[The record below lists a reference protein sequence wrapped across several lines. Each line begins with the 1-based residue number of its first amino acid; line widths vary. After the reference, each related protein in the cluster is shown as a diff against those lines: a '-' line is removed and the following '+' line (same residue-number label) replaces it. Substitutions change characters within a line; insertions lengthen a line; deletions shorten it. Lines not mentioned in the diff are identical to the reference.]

1 MLQARDLHKVFDA
14 PFATPVWAVRGVTFS
29 IPGGQIVGL
38 LGHNGAGKTTTMRM
52 IAGVLA
58 PDAGHLTLAG
68 HDLATNRRDALR
80 HLGYLP
86 EANPLYPEMQTRE
99 YLDFRGRLF
108 GMPRAHRRA
117 AIDRVAERCRIKDV
131 LRQRTG
137 TLSKGYKQRV
147 GLAAAMLHDPK
158 VLLLDEPTNGLD
170 PSQIQETRALI
181 RELGHERTMLISSH
195 ILSEVEKLCDRVI
208 IFAGGAVR
216 ADEPARS
223 SAADARLHVHV
234 RAEGTDE
241 QASIFENAV
250 TQCAEGATAA
260 RAHKAA
266 PSLHAWTCAGVPSQR
281 LGEIAAAAGLRL
293 VELTPSRGSLEERF
307 LRLME
312 SAEGSQP

>member
-1 MLQARDLHKVFDA
+1 MLEARDLHKVFDA
-14 PFATPVWAVRGVTFS
+14 PFATPVWAVRGVTFAV
-29 IPGGQIVGL
+29 PAGQIVGL

-58 PDAGHLTLAG
+58 PDAGQLTLAG

-86 EANPLYPEMQTRE
+86 EANPLYPELQTRE

-108 GMPRAHRRA
+108 GMPRVRRQA
-117 AIDRVAERCRIKDV
+117 AIDRVADRCRIKDV
-131 LRQRTG
+131 LGQRTG

-170 PSQIQETRALI
+170 PSQIQETHALI

-208 IFAGGAVR
+208 MFAGGLVR

-223 SAADARLHVHV
+223 APGTATVHL
-234 RAEGTDE
+234 RAEGTNG
-241 QASIFENAV
+241 QAAIFENAV
-250 TQCAEGATAA
+250 TQCAAGARAA
-260 RAHKAA
+260 RVRTD
-266 PSLHAWTCAGVPSQR
+266 SSSEHAWTCAGVLPQR
-281 LGEIAAAAGLRL
+281 LGEIATAAGLRL
-293 VELTPSRGSLEERF
+293 IELTPSRGSLEERF

-312 SAEGSQP
+312 SAEGHQA